1 MSKKIFFTPGP
12 SALYY
17 TVEEHL
23 KSALRLQVP
32 EISHRSSA
40 YKAIHES
47 AVVGLK
53 SLFNLPEG
61 YHVAFV
67 SSATEIWERLLQSTV
82 QKESLHL
89 INGSFSNR
97 FYEISAELG
106 LSPKHVTA
114 KEGNIT
120 LFSEL
125 PDAEPELVG
134 LTQNETSTGVHFPD
148 EEIKIIRQKYPN
160 AILALDTVSS
170 AAAVEIPIS
179 DIDCFYFS
187 VQKCFGLPAG
197 LGVWVYN
204 DRTLAKAQAKAA
216 TGVSIGSYHSLL
228 KIHESGIKF
237 QTPETP
243 NVLNIFLLSKVV
255 GDMLA
260 KGVDLIKRETNYK
273 AAVLYQLFS
282 DHPKLKASVNDAA
295 IRSKTVAVANVEGG
309 SADLMK
315 FTESKGLVIGSGY
328 GKFNDTQ
335 IRIASFPTHS
345 KEHIEMLADL
355 IMTFK

>member
-12 SALYY
+12 SKLYY

-23 KSALRLQVP
+23 KTALKLQIP
-32 EISHRSSA
+32 EISHRSST

-47 AVVGLK
+47 TVVGLRA
-53 SLFNLPEG
+53 LFELPEG
-61 YHVAFV
+61 YHIAFV

-89 INGSFSNR
+89 INGSFSSR

-106 LSPKHVTA
+106 LNPKHVTA

-120 LFSEL
+120 SFSDL
-125 PDAEPELVG
+125 PDAEPELIA

-148 EEIKIIRQKYPN
+148 EEIKKIRQKYPN
-160 AILALDTVSS
+160 AILTLDVVSS
-170 AAAVEIPIS
+170 APAVSTPIA

-197 LGVWVYN
+197 LGVWIYN
-204 DRTLAKAQAKAA
+204 DRTLAKAQAKANA
-216 TGVSIGSYHSLL
+216 GSSLGSYHSLL
-228 KIHESGIKF
+228 KIHESGVKF

-255 GDMLA
+255 EDMLA
-260 KGVDLIKRETNYK
+260 KGVAQIRRETNYK
-273 AAVLYQLFS
+273 AAVLYQLF
-282 DHPKLKASVNDAA
+282 DNHAHLKASVENAD
-295 IRSKTVAVANVEGG
+295 IRSKTVAVADVVGG
-309 SADLMK
+309 NADLMK
-315 FTESKGLVIGSGY
+315 FTSAKGLEIGAGY
-328 GKFNDTQ
+328 GKFKDAQ

>member
-23 KSALRLQVP
+23 KTALKLQIT

-40 YKAIHES
+40 YKAIHED
-47 AVVGLK
+47 AVNGLK

-61 YHVAFV
+61 YHIAFV

-82 QKESLHL
+82 EKESLHL
-89 INGSFSNR
+89 INGSFSSR

-106 LSPKHVTA
+106 LSPQHVTA
-114 KEGNIT
+114 AEGQIT
-120 LFSEL
+120 QFTDL
-125 PDAEPELVG
+125 PNAEPELVG

-148 EEIKIIRQKYPN
+148 SEIKNIRKKYPN

-170 AAAVEIPIS
+170 APAVSIPLL
-179 DIDCFYFS
+179 DIDSFYFS

-197 LGVWVYN
+197 LGVWIYN
-204 DRTLAKAQAKAA
+204 DRTLNKAQAKSD
-216 TGVSIGSYHSLL
+216 TGVSLGSYHNLL
-228 KIHESGIKF
+228 KIHESGVKF

-255 GDMLA
+255 NDMLI
-260 KGVDLIKRETNYK
+260 KGVDQIRKETNYK

-282 DHPKLKASVNDAA
+282 DHPKLQASVEDKN
-295 IRSKTVAVANVEGG
+295 IRSKTVAVADAEDGNTEI
-309 SADLMK
+309 MK
-315 FTESKGLVIGSGY
+315 VAAAKGLIIGSGY
-328 GKFNDTQ
+328 GKFKDSQ
-335 IRIASFPTHS
+335 IRIANFPTHS
-345 KEHIEMLADL
+345 KEQIEMLADL
-355 IMTFK
+355 LMTFK

>member
-23 KSALRLQVP
+23 KTALKLQIP

-40 YKAIHES
+40 YKTIHEN
-47 AVVGLK
+47 AVIGLK
-53 SLFNLPEG
+53 SLFQLPEG
-61 YHVAFV
+61 YHIAFV

-106 LSPKHVTA
+106 LSPKQVTA
-114 KEGNIT
+114 NEGHIT
-120 LFSEL
+120 SFSDL
-125 PDAEPELVG
+125 PDNEPELVG
-134 LTQNETSTGVHFPD
+134 ITQNETSTGVHFPD
-148 EEIKIIRQKYPN
+148 KEIKKIRQKYPN

-170 AAAVEIPIS
+170 APAIAIPTS

-204 DRTLAKAQAKAA
+204 DRLLAQAQAKSE
-216 TGVSIGSYHSLL
+216 TGASLGSYHSLL
-228 KIHESGIKF
+228 KIHESGIKY

-243 NVLNIFLLSKVV
+243 NGLNIFLLSKVV
-255 GDMLA
+255 EDMLS
-260 KGVDLIKRETNYK
+260 KGVDQIIRETNYK
-273 AAVLYQLFS
+273 AAVLYQLFN
-282 DHPKLKASVNDAA
+282 DHPKLKASVDDEE
-295 IRSKTVAVANVEGG
+295 IRSKTVAVADVEGG
-309 SADLMK
+309 NTELMK
-315 FTESKGLVIGSGY
+315 FTAAKGLILGSGY
-328 GKFNDTQ
+328 GKSKDSQ

-345 KEHIEMLADL
+345 KEQIEMLADL
-355 IMTFK
+355 LMTFK